1 MSQICPKCG
10 FQQDSGV
17 ECSSCGI
24 LFARYSSGS
33 ESQPLEAASETS
45 PPAGGT
51 FRRFYRVFRWVALA
65 VSVIV
70 VILILRQAPPPQ
82 VEVDPDAGLRLESKM
97 RKVASS
103 IGAGRSATLRLAE
116 AEVNSW
122 LSENLDLSSP
132 ASDSTLQDL
141 QVDLAGDRLQLYF
154 VFGLYGQNLSLILE
168 GRPQVQEGYLVL
180 EVTAGRLG
188 ALPIPQMALDR
199 AVQGLFESPQN
210 RETFRLPP
218 EIANIQVE
226 NSQLAISFAR

>member
-10 FQQDSGV
+10 FEQDSGV
-17 ECSSCGI
+17 ECSRCGI
-24 LFARYSSGS
+24 LFARYSSGP
-33 ESQPLEAASETS
+33 ENPPLEAAFEKN
-45 PPAGGT
+45 PPAGGI

-82 VEVDPDAGLRLESKM
+82 VDVDPDAGRRLQSKM
-97 RKVASS
+97 RELVHSM
-103 IGAGRSATLRLAE
+103 GAGRFSTLRLAE

-122 LSENLDLSSP
+122 LSENLDLSSTT
-132 ASDSTLQDL
+132 SDSTLQDL
-141 QVDLAGDRLQLYF
+141 QVDLAGDRLQLYV

-168 GRPQVQEGYLVL
+168 GRPQVQEGYLML
-180 EVTAGRLG
+180 EVTAGQLG
-188 ALPIPQMALDR
+188 SLPIPQMALDR

-210 RETFRLPP
+210 RENFRLPP
-218 EIANIQVE
+218 EIADIQVE

>member
-10 FQQDSGV
+10 FEQDSGV
-17 ECSSCGI
+17 ECSRCGI
-24 LFARYSSGS
+24 LFARYSSDPGR
-33 ESQPLEAASETS
+33 PPEAAFETG
-45 PPAGGT
+45 PPAEGI

-70 VILILRQAPPPQ
+70 IILILRQAPPPQ
-82 VEVDPDAGLRLESKM
+82 VDVDPDAGRRLQSKM
-97 RKVASS
+97 VELAQSM
-103 IGAGRSATLRLAE
+103 GAGRSATLRLAE

-122 LSENLDLSSP
+122 LSENLDLLSP

-141 QVDLAGDRLQLYF
+141 QVDLTGDRLQLYF

-168 GRPQVQEGYLVL
+168 GRPQVQEGYLLL

-188 ALPIPQMALDR
+188 SLPIPQLALDR
-199 AVQGLFESPQN
+199 AVQRLFESPKN
-210 RETFRLPP
+210 RENFRLPP

-226 NSQLAISFAR
+226 NSQLAISFAK